1 MKRWD
6 LTIDADIENLSKIA
20 EFLEEVL
27 GECGF
32 SGEVLFN
39 VQLAVDEACS
49 NTILYGYPD
58 GGGTIEIA
66 CEVDD
71 VAIRIV
77 IADGGVPFDPLSAP
91 EPDIEADIADRQ
103 IGGLGVY
110 FIRTVMDEVAYE
122 YTGGKNILSL
132 KKYAHCDEVEV
143 QGRTA

>member
-1 MKRWD
+1 MKRSD

-20 EFLEEVL
+20 EFLEDVL
-27 GECGF
+27 GECEF

-49 NTILYGYPD
+49 NTILYGFP
-58 GGGTIEIA
+58 GGGGAIEIA

-71 VAIRIV
+71 AAISIV
-77 IADGGVPFDPLSAP
+77 IADQGMPFDPLTAP

-122 YTGGKNILSL
+122 YTGEKNVLTL
-132 KKYAHCDEVEV
+132 KKYARCSGAEMP
-143 QGRTA
+143 GRTA